1 MNENAKASLL
11 ALLSKE
17 AIEADRDYQE
27 KLEAEEEGEFDDAL
41 QSMERTY
48 AEGYSDALQMAIRL
62 IEEAN

>member
-1 MNENAKASLL
+1 MNENTKASLL